1 MDIKRCPFFVC
12 LHSYMDETIKY
23 TFCKEE
29 RLCRKGGF
37 EELLSS
43 GYSFVSYPLRV
54 VIRLY
59 PREEKDFPA
68 RIAVSVSKR
77 RFKRAVKRNRVKRL
91 IREAYRLNKNVLYSS
106 IPENKTMDILF
117 IYLHDEIFEYGKI
130 EKAIT
135 GAIKKIRNYIE
146 KDSGGDILIPIKFY
160 QLCISPWTPP
170 SCRYTPTC
178 SQYAVEALRKHGP
191 VKGLYLAIKR
201 ICSCHPWGG
210 SGYDPV
216 P

>member
-59 PREEKDFPA
+59 PRGEKDFP
-68 RIAVSVSKR
+68 
-77 RFKRAVKRNRVKRL
+77 AVKRNRVKRL

-146 KDSGGDILIPIKFY
+146 KDSGGDI
-160 QLCISPWTPP
+160 TD
-170 SCRYTPTC
+170 T
-178 SQYAVEALRKHGP
+178 H
-191 VKGLYLAIKR
+191 
-201 ICSCHPWGG
+201 
-210 SGYDPV
+210 
-216 P
+216 